1 MRSIALIAA
10 FAALAAATPV
20 PQGYSGPALLDY
32 DDPPMTDVDSGAG
45 TVIIPLDVDAVV
57 AAAVDD
63 IQTDSSPDV
72 PADIPAVLKRSLEA
86 RDDCSLQPAG
96 YGDVPT
102 PDTPSAFL
110 GYQGFIDAA
119 KGATTP
125 SGYVQTFYNYQ
136 SSVSACAYMG
146 YKTYQTYDVAKAA
159 GDCSKITG
167 CKGFNIFFERDP
179 KSVCRPIR
187 HNFKSDKNAN
197 HAIAEPLFQ

>member
-20 PQGYSGPALLDY
+20 PQDYPGAALLDY

-63 IQTDSSPDV
+63 IKTDSSPDV

-86 RDDCSLQPAG
+86 RDDCSAQPAG
-96 YGDVPT
+96 YGDVP
-102 PDTPSAFL
+102 PGDTPALFL
-110 GYQGFIDAA
+110 SYGGFANAA
-119 KGATTP
+119 NDATTP
-125 SGYVQTFYNYQ
+125 QGYVQTFKNKQ
-136 SSVSACAYMG
+136 ASVSACAYMG

-179 KSVCRPIR
+179 KTVRRPIR
-187 HNFKSDKNAN
+187 HNS
-197 HAIAEPLFQ
+197 